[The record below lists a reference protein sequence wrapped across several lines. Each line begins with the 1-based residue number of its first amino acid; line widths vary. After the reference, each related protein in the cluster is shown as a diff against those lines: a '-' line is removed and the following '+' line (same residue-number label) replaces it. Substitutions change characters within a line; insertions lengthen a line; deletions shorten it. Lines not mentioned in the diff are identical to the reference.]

1 MHELLAAVVVLG
13 FVMWFK
19 PRSNQGAAP
28 LPDTTHD
35 DESTTRACRPSLRID
50 ETGIKIQPQRT
61 VAQSV
66 ARGRK
71 LIIS

>member
-35 DESTTRACRPSLRID
+35 DESTTRALRID